1 MATYHIKTEAEA
13 WDMIEKVLAGGVSF
27 PESPQFDFQ
36 GWPLLDVYLPS
47 TPIQGSISPTM
58 MAAFIELQK
67 SINRTY
73 LLVASNTADLRAL
86 SAGERERLEIRVK
99 VEKGSSDYSIDLT
112 KIFESIG
119 AEAFGKMDSAHI
131 AITVLGVA
139 LVIGGVVAF
148 KSWLDSKAELRKVDA
163 DAEGQAALIELQKET
178 LKAGTAH
185 MRILADAIKQ
195 QPLLDDV
202 EAATEPAR
210 AQLVKSLGEEGGGR
224 AFGVSLSADAA
235 REIGSQRR
243 QQSETVKLAGNYRV
257 IKVDTSSPDGF
268 RVTLGD
274 DTNGTEITATMQDAL
289 VSEAHKTAIQRAE
302 WQKRPV
308 YVELSAKK
316 LRNRIVDALVLQA
329 SDPAPAQGRE
339 TK

>member
-1 MATYHIKTEAEA
+1 MATFHIKTEAEA
-13 WDMIEKVLAGGVSF
+13 WDLIEKVLDGKVDF
-27 PESPQFDFQ
+27 PETPQFDFE

-58 MAAFIELQK
+58 MAAFMELQK

-86 SAGERERLEIRVK
+86 SDRERERIEIRVK

-131 AITVLGVA
+131 AITVIGVA
-139 LVIGGVVAF
+139 LIIGGVVAF
-148 KSWLDSKAELRKVDA
+148 KSWLESKAELRKVDA

-178 LKAGTAH
+178 LKASTQH
-185 MRILADAIKQ
+185 MRIFADAIKK
-195 QPLLDDV
+195 QPILDEV
-202 EAATEPAR
+202 EAAAEPAR
-210 AQLVKSLGEEGGGR
+210 AQLVKSMGEEGGGR
-224 AFGVSLSADAA
+224 AYGVPLSAEAA

-243 QQSETVKLAGNYRV
+243 QQSENVKLAGNYRV
-257 IKVDTSSPDGF
+257 VKVDTSSSDGF

-274 DTNGTEITATMQDAL
+274 DESGIEITATMQDAL
-289 VSEAHKTAIQRAE
+289 VSEAHKAAIQKAE
-302 WQKRPV
+302 WQRKPV

-316 LRNRIVDALVLQA
+316 LRNRIVDAIVLQA
-329 SDPAPAQGRE
+329 SDAAPAPRAE
-339 TK
+339 T